1 MDKPAVERS
10 HATVETAAAD
20 RRPVPGRAEWAPR
33 CYTLLAMGA
42 AVLTMGLKFVAFLI
56 TDSVGLFS
64 DAAESGINLAAAIVA
79 FAALTVAARPADE
92 EHAYG
97 HTKAEYFSSGLEG
110 AMILV
115 AGAAIAMT
123 AINRFLHPQPLENL
137 GIGLAVT
144 LVATAIN
151 GGVGLILLRAAHR
164 LRSITLRADG
174 QHLMTDV
181 WTSAGVVVGVLLV
194 GLTGWLPL
202 DPIVALLVALNI
214 AWTAVRLMRES
225 ALGLL
230 DTALPAEDLAVIARV
245 LEKYRAGGV
254 RFHAL
259 RTRASGQRRFMSVHV
274 LVPGLLSVQRGHALC
289 ERIEQDLHA
298 QLPML
303 TVFTHLEPTEDP
315 VSMDDQK
322 LDREP
327 CDGAGA
333 AVLMSA
339 MLIPFTPNL
348 HAP

>member
-1 MDKPAVERS
+1 MDKPTVERP

-20 RRPVPGRAEWAPR
+20 QRPVPGRSGWSPR
-33 CYTLLAMGA
+33 RYTLLAMGA
-42 AVLTMGLKFVAFLI
+42 AVLTMGLKFAAFLI

-123 AINRFLHPQPLENL
+123 AINRLLHPQPLENL

-144 LVATAIN
+144 LVATAVN
-151 GGVGLILLRAAHR
+151 GGVGLILLRAGHR

-181 WTSAGVVVGVLLV
+181 WTSVGVVIGVLLV

-202 DPIVALLVALNI
+202 DPIVALLVAVNI

-245 LEKYRAGGV
+245 LEKYQAGGV

-289 ERIEQDLHA
+289 ERIEQDLHS

-327 CDGAGA
+327 
-333 AVLMSA
+333 
-339 MLIPFTPNL
+339 
-348 HAP
+348 